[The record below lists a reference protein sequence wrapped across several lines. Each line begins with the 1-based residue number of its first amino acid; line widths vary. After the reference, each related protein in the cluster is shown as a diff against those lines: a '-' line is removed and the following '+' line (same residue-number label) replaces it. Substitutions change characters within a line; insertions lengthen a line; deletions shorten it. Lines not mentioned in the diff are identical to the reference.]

1 MSRSIGIVAILLVF
15 FSVAYGQNTSAGITD
30 TIPADSLLLENSLVS
45 DTSTNIN
52 ITTVDPNAWPNPKKA
67 LIWSLVPG
75 GGQIYNRRWWK
86 LPFVY
91 GAFVGI
97 GYAIDYNQSRYRRLK
112 TALDLKRND
121 EVHEFSGTTLD
132 DVDRL
137 RVLRDEY
144 DKNTQLS
151 YVGIVFVY
159 ALQTVEAF
167 VDAHL
172 RNFDMDENLGVRLK
186 PYFDQEEVL
195 GQPLYG
201 ISISIPI
208 NPRNVQLPT
217 KTH

>member
-1 MSRSIGIVAILLVF
+1 MSRSNLLVA
-15 FSVAYGQNTSAGITD
+15 VLLLLGVGLYGQNTSAGITD
-30 TIPADSLLLENSLVS
+30 TIPPDSLMLENSLVI
-45 DTSTNIN
+45 DTSTAIN
-52 ITTVDPNAWPNPKKA
+52 LATEDPKAWPNPKKA
-67 LIWSLVPG
+67 LLWSVVPG

-86 LPFVY
+86 LPLVY

-112 TALDLKRND
+112 TALDLKRQD
-121 EVHEFSGTTLD
+121 MEHEFTGTTLD

-172 RNFDMDENLGVRLK
+172 RNFDMDEDLGMRFK
-186 PYFDQEEVL
+186 PYFDQQDVM

-201 ISISIPI
+201 VTLCIPL
-208 NPRNVQLPT
+208 NARNVQLPT
-217 KTH
+217 KSY